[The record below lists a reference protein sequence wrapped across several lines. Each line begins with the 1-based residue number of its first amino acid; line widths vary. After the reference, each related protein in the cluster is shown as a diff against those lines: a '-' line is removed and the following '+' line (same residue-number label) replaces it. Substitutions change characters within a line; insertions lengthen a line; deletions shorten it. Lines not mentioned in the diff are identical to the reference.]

1 MQALFS
7 IYAVTILAATVLGAA
22 LASLGTQLAARD
34 RAMQTLC
41 ISQGAMLGVLLGL
54 GIFTY
59 TLDHMVASNAGPFVL
74 GFLIAAATSYVS
86 ERLAAT
92 SGSSNNTHFAAL
104 FAVLLACGYLISALF
119 PMLESHMSQKYFGD
133 LATLSR
139 GESLAAL
146 GLGVALLPL
155 SLIFRRHL
163 TRDSF
168 AIAIL
173 GTPQNATRWG
183 GLFAVISLLV
193 LCFCIQTVGF
203 LFTVACLFI
212 PTSVLSFGERAGLTR
227 HISLCALVGGA
238 ATFSG
243 FILSLIFSHLP
254 TVPTIIAV
262 MTLVAGLLTYLGKPH
277 DKHA

>member
-7 IYAVTILAATVLGAA
+7 IYAVTILAASVLGAA
-22 LASLGTQLAARD
+22 LAGLGTQLAARD

-54 GIFTY
+54 GIFDFMAD
-59 TLDHMVASNAGPFVL
+59 LALVSSGAPFVL
-74 GFLIAAATSYVS
+74 GLVLAAATSYVS
-86 ERLAAT
+86 ERLAA
-92 SGSSNNTHFAAL
+92 SGGSSNNTHFAAL

-139 GESLAAL
+139 SESYATLAV
-146 GLGVALLPL
+146 GLVLLPL
-155 SLIFRRHL
+155 AIAFRRQI

-173 GTPQNATRWG
+173 GAPQKSTKWG
-183 GLFAVISLLV
+183 NLFAVGSLIV

-203 LFTVACLFI
+203 LFTIACLFI
-212 PTSVLSFGERAGLTR
+212 PTSVLSFGGKSGMTR
-227 HISLCALVGGA
+227 HIVSCAMVGGL
-238 ATFSG
+238 ATALG
-243 FILSLIFSHLP
+243 FILSLVFSHLP

-262 MTLVAGLLTYLGKPH
+262 MTLAAGLFTKPWN
-277 DKHA
+277 KS